1 MLMSD
6 TPTKID
12 IGDKN
17 GIVPQKVMSSFF
29 EMMFAK
35 SKDLIGNFNGGIFAV
50 NEMSAAAIGHAFT
63 LTNLFVC
70 LEQTL
75 SKELLGYEDLSDFPI
90 QTFFLRDCAEFDQS
104 LKDGE
109 CLGGTLSYLEQE
121 MKESLAHFK
130 KIKIEPNQARM
141 LKHVQM
147 LINMFNYGL
156 LDQIG
161 NYQSVLEK
169 IYIKHRALDDLDMKY
184 PQN

>member
-6 TPTKID
+6 APTKID
-12 IGDKN
+12 FGDKN
-17 GIVPQKVMSSFF
+17 GIVPQKVLSSFV

-90 QTFFLRDCAEFDQS
+90 
-104 LKDGE
+104 
-109 CLGGTLSYLEQE
+109 
-121 MKESLAHFK
+121 
-130 KIKIEPNQARM
+130 
-141 LKHVQM
+141 
-147 LINMFNYGL
+147 
-156 LDQIG
+156 
-161 NYQSVLEK
+161 
-169 IYIKHRALDDLDMKY
+169 
-184 PQN
+184 

>member
-1 MLMSD
+1 MSD
-6 TPTKID
+6 APIKGETGEK
-12 IGDKN
+12 KS
-17 GIVPQKVMSSFF
+17 IVASQVFCSFV
-29 EMMFAK
+29 ELMFAK
-35 SKDLIGNFNGGIFAV
+35 SKDLIGNLNGGIFAV
-50 NEMSAAAIGHAFT
+50 NEMSVAAIGHAFT

-141 LKHVQM
+141 LKHV
-147 LINMFNYGL
+147 
-156 LDQIG
+156 
-161 NYQSVLEK
+161 
-169 IYIKHRALDDLDMKY
+169 
-184 PQN
+184 